1 MKYDNDRAIHTLL
14 LASYSLPSARQLASA
29 AARKGW
35 QSCALDESLLVPIT
49 GPRTFY
55 GGSDRAAEYA
65 SRFELSLIEPPL
77 DLVARVPAD
86 LLARTVRFGT
96 LAAMRHLPGP
106 IFVKPA
112 DPILRSFDAG
122 VYHCVADVRGRKAI
136 DEQTPVL
143 VSEPVE
149 WTAEYRCFIHEN
161 KIAAWSP
168 YLSFGRPA
176 WKPASATELPGNLAA
191 FCERL
196 VNRMGQDLPPAFVV
210 DVGVLEDGRW
220 AVVEFNP
227 AWCSSIL
234 GANVEAVLTVIE
246 RAAIWARELPKQ
258 DLNWV
263 RLG

>member
-1 MKYDNDRAIHTLL
+1 MKYDNDRTLL

-35 QSCALDESLLVPIT
+35 KPRALDDTPNVPIT

-65 SRFELSLIEPPL
+65 ARFELSLIEPPL
-77 DLVARVPAD
+77 DLLARVPAN

-96 LAAMRHLPGP
+96 LAALRHLQGP

-112 DPILRSFDAG
+112 DPILRNFDAG
-122 VYHCVADVRGRKAI
+122 VHRSVAGVRGRTAI

-149 WTAEYRCFIHEN
+149 WTAEYRCFIRER
-161 KIAAWSP
+161 KVAAWSP
-168 YLSFGRPA
+168 YLSFGRPV
-176 WKPASATELPGNLAA
+176 WKPGSVRELPANLAA

-196 VNRMGQDLPPAFVV
+196 VTQMEQNLPAAFVV

-234 GANVEAVLTVIE
+234 GANVENVLTVIE
-246 RAAIWARELPKQ
+246 RAAIWSRELPEQ
-258 DLNWV
+258 DLPWV